1 MAEATVDVLMKVV
14 GPKGPFEA
22 ESYTQFK
29 TRPVMDLL
37 RQGFTPGQFCELREF
52 SFAAGVGGSMSK
64 HSKKKRKEEA
74 KAVSSTAPE
83 RELTDLQKMRKIR
96 GDQINKQEKGNQGED
111 VDMQP
116 VEFTRVMDSMSTQLF
131 QALVGCETLESISVV
146 KRKATGSANS
156 GDCYLRLDF
165 SKVLVTNLD
174 WKVGESAHVI
184 LESCTFIYRKVMIR
198 YRPQRPDGTLDVAI
212 QSEWEMRAAGSGT

>member
-1 MAEATVDVLMKVV
+1 MADKAVDVLMKVV
-14 GPKGPFEA
+14 GPKGPLEA

-64 HSKKKRKEEA
+64 HAEKKRKADLNA
-74 KAVSSTAPE
+74 KLSAAPKVE
-83 RELTDLQKMRKIR
+83 MTDQQKEDRIGR
-96 GDQINKQEKGNQGED
+96 DQDKKQNKRAKGED

-116 VEFTRVMDSMSTQLF
+116 VEFTRLMDSMSTQLF
-131 QALVGCETLESISVV
+131 KALVDCETLESISVV

-165 SKVLVTNLD
+165 SKVLLTNLG
-174 WKVGESAHVI
+174 WKDDEHVI
-184 LESCTFIYRKVMIR
+184 LETCTFIYRKVTIR

>member
-1 MAEATVDVLMKVV
+1 
-14 GPKGPFEA
+14 
-22 ESYTQFK
+22 
-29 TRPVMDLL
+29 
-37 RQGFTPGQFCELREF
+37 LREF
-52 SFAAGVGGSMSK
+52 SFAAGVGASLSK
-64 HSKKKRKEEA
+64 HSEKKRKAEA

-83 RELTDLQKMRKIR
+83 RELTELQKMRKIR